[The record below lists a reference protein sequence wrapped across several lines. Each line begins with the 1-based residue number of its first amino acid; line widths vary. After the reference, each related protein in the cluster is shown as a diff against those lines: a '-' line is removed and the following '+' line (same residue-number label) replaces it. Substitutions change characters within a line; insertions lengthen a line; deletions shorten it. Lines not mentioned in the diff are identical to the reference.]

1 MRTFYRALLLLAS
14 GAALMA
20 QSKEKEVV
28 ITRMGATTG
37 NGGISTFKFV
47 AGELV
52 GGSPVK
58 NAPYSAEAV
67 TESTQT
73 LADGNRIVN
82 QSSAAVYRDGEGRER
97 REQTLPNIGP
107 FTAQG
112 EPAKTIFISDPV
124 AGVNYSLDP
133 NSKVAMKLPAV
144 KLPPDLPPSP
154 KDGQQ

>member
-1 MRTFYRALLLLAS
+1 MRTFYRALLLFAS

-28 ITRMGATTG
+28 ITRMGAATG
-37 NGGISTFKFV
+37 NGGMISTFKFV

-67 TESTQT
+67 TESTQA
-73 LADGNRIVN
+73 LADGNRIVSR
-82 QSSAAVYRDGEGRER
+82 SSATVYRDGEGRER

-107 FTAQG
+107 FAAQG
-112 EPAKTIFISDPV
+112 
-124 AGVNYSLDP
+124 
-133 NSKVAMKLPAV
+133 
-144 KLPPDLPPSP
+144 
-154 KDGQQ
+154 